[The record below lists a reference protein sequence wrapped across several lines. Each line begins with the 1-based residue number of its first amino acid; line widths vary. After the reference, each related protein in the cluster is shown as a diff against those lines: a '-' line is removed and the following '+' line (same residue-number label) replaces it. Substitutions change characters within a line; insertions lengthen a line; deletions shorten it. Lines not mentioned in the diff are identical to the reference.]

1 MEPDQSDPRGN
12 PSARGSNW
20 REWSGREDGSEQY
33 KFGDLSRGVLQ
44 QVQAGMRDLK
54 HKVADKALSL
64 KEEHESKAAEYVR
77 ELVASDESQEAQHVV
92 SVEESKATTTAER
105 FWTRLCKD
113 AHTDHGSEEPVA
125 DPLSCG
131 TLQVQVLRLGS
142 PELLKADGKAA
153 RKPVLLLSL
162 HGRRSGAL
170 REGGSA
176 TFEVMDVLG
185 SDLAVYCFDRG
196 SSTFAIGME
205 DQAFC
210 GGCFVPLTLLAQP
223 HARRFWDGMR
233 NSLYQQVF
241 STELRLRLLPLV
253 LMRGKEKLEPGDLTG
268 AKLPKVQPGIVVLR
282 LTLHLT
288 KSPAKLCFRPY
299 SSRKPIVAEQKG
311 HVSDPF
317 SVLNAAGK
325 AVGRIGFALKMDLW
339 KAAADE
345 MREDLVVCPLLLAWW
360 TLVVLAAPLWI
371 WPLLLNFI
379 LVLFAWT
386 LGGLSCREAHQVQ
399 RQLYVDE
406 EGVVSK
412 DLVKE
417 AFKTQLSIMQ
427 LTETLNEAAS
437 QVEKLKFVF
446 GLEDRCLSSVCFVV
460 ALLAS
465 LALCAPAA
473 ILYWLLHSGAW
484 RYILWLPGSCALMPK
499 ALRSPTFQF
508 VQKLE
513 KLRLEFMGDD
523 LDRIVRGFWQRM
535 PDGTEACHLHLCR
548 KHVLCDESADIAEPP
563 EAR

>member
-1 MEPDQSDPRGN
+1 
-12 PSARGSNW
+12 
-20 REWSGREDGSEQY
+20 
-33 KFGDLSRGVLQ
+33 
-44 QVQAGMRDLK
+44 MRDLK

-77 ELVASDESQEAQHVV
+77 ELVASDQSQEGQHV
-92 SVEESKATTTAER
+92 STVEESKATTTAER
-105 FWTRLCKD
+105 FWTSLCKD
-113 AHTDHGSEEPVA
+113 AHTDHCSEETVP
-125 DPLSCG
+125 DPSSCG
-131 TLQVQVLRLGS
+131 TLQVQVLQLGS

-170 REGGSA
+170 RDGGTA

-210 GGCFVPLTLLAQP
+210 GGCFVPLTLLGQP
-223 HARRFWDGMR
+223 RAGRFWDGMC

-288 KSPAKLCFRPY
+288 MSPAKLCFRPY

-317 SVLNAAGK
+317 SVLNAASM

-345 MREDLVVCPLLLAWW
+345 MREDVVVCPLLLAWW
-360 TLVVLAAPLWI
+360 TLTVLAAPLWI
-371 WPLLLNFI
+371 WPLLLNLI
-379 LVLFAWT
+379 LGLFAWR
-386 LGGLSCREAHQVQ
+386 LGGLGFREAHKVQ
-399 RQLYVDE
+399 RRLYVDE
-406 EGVVSK
+406 DGVASK

-446 GLEDRCLSSVCFVV
+446 GLEDRCLSSLCFAL
-460 ALLAS
+460 ALLGS
-465 LALCAPAA
+465 LVLCVLAA
-473 ILYWLLHSGAW
+473 ILYWLVQSGVW
-484 RYILWLPGSCALMPK
+484 RYILWLPGSCVLMPK

-508 VQKLE
+508 VQRLE

-523 LDRIVRGFWQRM
+523 LDRILHGFWQRM
-535 PDGTEACHLHLCR
+535 PDGTEASHLHLFR
-548 KHVLCDESADIAEPP
+548 HHVLCEEIADS
-563 EAR
+563 